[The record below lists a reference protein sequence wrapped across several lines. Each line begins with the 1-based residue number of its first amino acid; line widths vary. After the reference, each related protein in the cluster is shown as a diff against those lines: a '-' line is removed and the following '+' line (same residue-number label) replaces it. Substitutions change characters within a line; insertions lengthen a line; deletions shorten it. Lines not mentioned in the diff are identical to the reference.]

1 MQPEEWEAIT
11 VNTDLVTVLS
21 ADRRPTAHD
30 FTFEGVKLGEYKQLG
45 RNPLKPEVLTTTRG
59 EYQTLYQ
66 TDKGVYLVFVVTWSD
81 WQGDAPATATLYRLT
96 DDTHLQPG
104 GRFEG
109 LGAACGLARPMTW
122 QTRDD
127 KPKSMAA
134 LEMCNTFEDEYKRT
148 GNPGALSDASIWYT
162 RYLDALLDEAGK
174 RGKQ

>member
-1 MQPEEWEAIT
+1 METIT
-11 VNTDLVTVLS
+11 LKTDLVTVLS
-21 ADRRPTAHD
+21 TDRRQTAHD
-30 FTFEGVKLGEYKQLG
+30 VTFEGVKLGEWQQLG
-45 RNPLKPEVLTTTRG
+45 RNPLKTATLTTTRG

-66 TDKGVYLVFVVTWSD
+66 TNQGVYLVFVLTWSD

-127 KPKSMAA
+127 AGKTKSMAA
-134 LEMCNTFEDEYKRT
+134 LEMCNTFEEEYKRT
-148 GNPGALSDASIWYT
+148 GNAGALGDASIWYT